1 MMARTHSTTFS
12 ERRHLVREQLCR
24 HHPARVSNADVLN
37 VSTAVLADARTTV
50 QVLAPLL
57 GDETVEV
64 FGVACLS
71 VSQRLLAWH
80 VVYRGTRRSAAVSV
94 SDVFVPA
101 LLTRGTSGLVVIHN
115 CPNGDPTPSSDDAR
129 LTVKLSAAAD
139 ILDVGLLDH
148 LIVAQGGRF
157 FSFREAGTLARAH
170 RLT

>member
-1 MMARTHSTTFS
+1 MMARNHSSTFT
-12 ERRHLVREQLCR
+12 ERRHLVREQVSR
-24 HHPARVSNADVLN
+24 YRPARASNGHVLR
-37 VSTAVLADARTTV
+37 VSTPTLADARTAA

-57 GDETVEV
+57 GDEPVEV

-71 VSQRLLAWH
+71 VRQRLLAWH
-80 VVYRGTRRSAAVSV
+80 VVCRGTRGSASVSV
-94 SDVFVPA
+94 PDVFAPA
-101 LLTRGTSGLVVIHN
+101 LLTPGTSTLLVIHN
-115 CPNGDPTPSSDDAR
+115 HPSGDPTPSSDDAR

-148 LIVAQGGRF
+148 LIVADGGRF